1 MTTYVQKSGALAART
16 SGVAT
21 EAITNTSTYLGSE
34 IDNATN
40 KDRYLTIEA
49 VWSYASAPTAA
60 KTLRL
65 FIEYAVDG
73 TNYETAS
80 PTQGQIANWSPP
92 ASTSAQ
98 RLVIVRSRLILPSKF
113 KIRCTNV
120 DTGQTVTMTLNAYTH
135 NDEAV
140 SS

>member
-1 MTTYVQKSGALAART
+1 MTTYVQKHGALSART
-16 SGVAT
+16 SGVAS
-21 EAITNTSTYLGSE
+21 EAIANAATFLGAE
-34 IDNATN
+34 IDNSAN

-49 VWSYASAPTAA
+49 VWSYASAPTAN

-92 ASTSAQ
+92 ADTATN
-98 RLVIVRSRLILPSKF
+98 RLVIVRGRPILPGKF
-113 KIRCTNV
+113 KIRATNV
-120 DTGQTVTMTLNAYTH
+120 DTGQTVTLTLNAYTH